1 MTPPFLLHLST
12 NSIALDQRSEAGEW
26 VRLGAVDPDNP
37 KLPEALAHLKAL
49 ARPEGTDPDDVL
61 IVLPSDQVKRLQLD
75 ASNLTPADVKAALE
89 GQTPYDTAEL
99 CIDWFNT
106 PQGTAVAAV
115 THDTLIEAGDF
126 AKSFDFNALGFVAL
140 PDEGWG
146 NQFAV
151 FHPDQAPS
159 EMPARPM
166 QSYIS
171 AEKLGVPSALEPA
184 LPSVPLK
191 KPTDVLEQL
200 EKLAPSMPTPPLT
213 KFSPSPKPKQFAAI
227 ATGTDVPSDKAPR
240 LGAAKPSTA
249 ANPTAAPDVTA
260 SVTEDQTP
268 KPWTTELQPELPFSS
283 RRPNRLQA
291 FMATILIRWAVKN
304 KQAAQAKAPIN
315 TLQAQVGG
323 KPRFLA
329 LILTTLLLIFM
340 LTIAAWAATAGRDTL
355 ARWFGFGGSDTEMM
369 ADLGAS
375 ETKPPLEARSEDSV
389 EQRGKQITIPSVT
402 VQKLLPNTTTALATN
417 IQTASPEEPAPSDQI
432 AGAKF
437 VSDPKPITPA
447 EQRFSDTGVWT
458 VPPISPFA
466 DTETTDAD
474 VAEAALD
481 PKIGQADAQG
491 LPATMA
497 QDPASVPTLLEKN
510 PTPTQPEPAA
520 LPPPVSAN
528 FDIST
533 EDHLIARSIPLE
545 RIVLMTSLR
554 PKDRPKSIGLR
565 YSARWLR
572 SLDAPKRDKQW
583 ACLAEALYFEARGE
597 LVKGQFGVAEVILNR
612 VASPEFPNS
621 ICRVVNQGTGRKHA
635 CQFSYTCDG
644 KPEHIVNGAAYDQVG
659 RVARV
664 MMDGGTRRL
673 TEGATYYHT
682 KSVRPSWAR
691 RFEHT
696 ATIGVHKFY
705 KPVRRV
711 AKK

>member
-49 ARPEGTDPDDVL
+49 ARPEGTDPFDVW
-61 IVLPSDQVKRLQLD
+61 IVLPSDQVKTLQLE

-171 AEKLGVPSALEPA
+171 AEKLGVPSAPEPA
-184 LPSVPLK
+184 LPSAPLE

-213 KFSPSPKPKQFAAI
+213 KSSPSPKPKQFAAI

-240 LGAAKPSTA
+240 LGAAKPFTVANTTA
-249 ANPTAAPDVTA
+249 VPDVTA

-291 FMATILIRWAVKN
+291 FMATISKRRAVKN

-323 KPRFLA
+323 KPRFLV

-375 ETKPPLEARSEDSV
+375 ETKPPLEARPEDSV
-389 EQRGKQITIPSVT
+389 EQRGKQIAIPPVT
-402 VQKLLPNTTTALATN
+402 VQELPPDTATALATN

-432 AGAKF
+432 AGRKF

-466 DTETTDAD
+466 DTEATDAD

-497 QDPASVPTLLEKN
+497 QDPASVPTLLEEN

-520 LPPPVSAN
+520 LPPLVSAN
-528 FDIST
+528 FDISA
-533 EDHLIARSIPLE
+533 EDHPMARPDDLDVEIQSVALTDIPQDELALFRPAMRPPPAQVPPE
-545 RIVLMTSLR
+545 IELFTNAQSVAISLR
-554 PKDRPKSIGLR
+554 PEMRPRGVEFAALTPPPTVAKPSEVQAPTAASSMSVIQAATVKNVLNLRDINLIGITGTKRNPNALVRLANGKVLKVKVGDR
-565 YSARWLR
+565 
-572 SLDAPKRDKQW
+572 
-583 ACLAEALYFEARGE
+583 
-597 LVKGQFGVAEVILNR
+597 LN
-612 VASPEFPNS
+612 
-621 ICRVVNQGTGRKHA
+621 G
-635 CQFSYTCDG
+635 
-644 KPEHIVNGAAYDQVG
+644 G
-659 RVARV
+659 RVTDISAA
-664 MMDGGTRRL
+664 TL
-673 TEGATYYHT
+673 TYAISGRSITLDMP
-682 KSVRPSWAR
+682 R
-691 RFEHT
+691 
-696 ATIGVHKFY
+696 G
-705 KPVRRV
+705 
-711 AKK
+711 

>member
-49 ARPEGTDPDDVL
+49 ARHEGTDPFDVL
-61 IVLPSDQVKRLQLD
+61 IVLPSDQVKALQLE

-89 GQTPYDTAEL
+89 GQTPYDIAEL

-171 AEKLGVPSALEPA
+171 AEKLGVPSAPEPA
-184 LPSVPLK
+184 LPSAPLE

-200 EKLAPSMPTPPLT
+200 EKLALSMPTPPLT
-213 KFSPSPKPKQFAAI
+213 KSSQSPKPKQFAAI

-249 ANPTAAPDVTA
+249 ANTTAAPDVTA
-260 SVTEDQTP
+260 SLTEDQTP

-283 RRPNRLQA
+283 KRPNRLQA
-291 FMATILIRWAVKN
+291 FMATISKRQAVKN

-323 KPRFLA
+323 KPRFLV

-375 ETKPPLEARSEDSV
+375 ETKPPLEARPEDSV
-389 EQRGKQITIPSVT
+389 EQRGKQIAIPPVT
-402 VQKLLPNTTTALATN
+402 VQELPPDTATALATN
-417 IQTASPEEPAPSDQI
+417 IQTASPKEPAPSDQI
-432 AGAKF
+432 AGRKF

-466 DTETTDAD
+466 DTEATDAD

-497 QDPASVPTLLEKN
+497 QDPASVPTLLEEN

-520 LPPPVSAN
+520 LPPLVSAN
-528 FDIST
+528 FDISA
-533 EDHLIARSIPLE
+533 EDHPMARPDDLDVEIQSVALTNIPQDELALFRPAMRPPPAQVPPE
-545 RIVLMTSLR
+545 IELFTNAQSVAISLR
-554 PKDRPKSIGLR
+554 PEMRPRGVEFAALTPPPTVAKPSEVQAPTAASSMSVIQAATVKNVLNLRDINLIGITGTKRNPNALVRLANGKVLKVKVGDR
-565 YSARWLR
+565 
-572 SLDAPKRDKQW
+572 
-583 ACLAEALYFEARGE
+583 
-597 LVKGQFGVAEVILNR
+597 LN
-612 VASPEFPNS
+612 
-621 ICRVVNQGTGRKHA
+621 G
-635 CQFSYTCDG
+635 
-644 KPEHIVNGAAYDQVG
+644 G
-659 RVARV
+659 RVTAISAA
-664 MMDGGTRRL
+664 TL
-673 TEGATYYHT
+673 TYAISGRSITLDMP
-682 KSVRPSWAR
+682 R
-691 RFEHT
+691 
-696 ATIGVHKFY
+696 G
-705 KPVRRV
+705 
-711 AKK
+711 

>member
-49 ARPEGTDPDDVL
+49 ARPEGTDPFDVW
-61 IVLPSDQVKRLQLD
+61 IVLPSDQVKTLQLE

-99 CIDWFNT
+99 CIDWFNI

-166 QSYIS
+166 KSYIL
-171 AEKLGVPSALEPA
+171 AEKLGMPSAPEPA
-184 LPSVPLK
+184 LPSAPLE

-213 KFSPSPKPKQFAAI
+213 KSSPSPKPKQFAAI

-249 ANPTAAPDVTA
+249 ANTTAAPDVTA
-260 SVTEDQTP
+260 SLTEDQTP

-291 FMATILIRWAVKN
+291 FMATISIRRAVKN

-315 TLQAQVGG
+315 TFQAQVGG
-323 KPRFLA
+323 KSRFLG

-375 ETKPPLEARSEDSV
+375 ETKPPLEARPEDSV
-389 EQRGKQITIPSVT
+389 EQRGKQIAIPPVT
-402 VQKLLPNTTTALATN
+402 VQELPPDTATALATN

-432 AGAKF
+432 TGAKF

-458 VPPISPFA
+458 MPPISPFA
-466 DTETTDAD
+466 DTEATDAD

-497 QDPASVPTLLEKN
+497 QDPASVPTLLEEN

-520 LPPPVSAN
+520 LPPLVSAN
-528 FDIST
+528 FDISA
-533 EDHLIARSIPLE
+533 EDHPMARPDDLDVEIQSVALTDIPQDELALFRPAMRPPPAQVPSE
-545 RIVLMTSLR
+545 IELFTNAQSVAISLR
-554 PKDRPKSIGLR
+554 PEMRPRGVEFAALALPPTVAKPSEVQAPTAASNMSVIQAATVKNVLNLRDINLIGITGTKRNPNALVRLANGKVLKVKVGDR
-565 YSARWLR
+565 
-572 SLDAPKRDKQW
+572 
-583 ACLAEALYFEARGE
+583 
-597 LVKGQFGVAEVILNR
+597 LN
-612 VASPEFPNS
+612 
-621 ICRVVNQGTGRKHA
+621 G
-635 CQFSYTCDG
+635 
-644 KPEHIVNGAAYDQVG
+644 G
-659 RVARV
+659 RVTDISAA
-664 MMDGGTRRL
+664 TL
-673 TEGATYYHT
+673 TYAISGRSITLDMP
-682 KSVRPSWAR
+682 R
-691 RFEHT
+691 
-696 ATIGVHKFY
+696 G
-705 KPVRRV
+705 
-711 AKK
+711 

>member
-49 ARPEGTDPDDVL
+49 ARPEGTDPFDVL
-61 IVLPSDQVKRLQLD
+61 IVLPSDQVKALQLE

-89 GQTPYDTAEL
+89 GQTPYDIAEL

-126 AKSFDFNALGFVAL
+126 AKNFDFNALGFVAL

-171 AEKLGVPSALEPA
+171 AEKLGVPSAPEPA
-184 LPSVPLK
+184 LPSAPLE

-200 EKLAPSMPTPPLT
+200 EKLALSMPTPPLT
-213 KFSPSPKPKQFAAI
+213 KSSQSPKPKQFAAI
-227 ATGTDVPSDKAPR
+227 ATGTDVPTDKAPR

-249 ANPTAAPDVTA
+249 ANTTAAPDVTA
-260 SVTEDQTP
+260 SLTEDQTP

-291 FMATILIRWAVKN
+291 FMATISKRRAVKN

-323 KPRFLA
+323 KPRFLV

-375 ETKPPLEARSEDSV
+375 ETKPPLEAWPEDSV
-389 EQRGKQITIPSVT
+389 EQRGKQIAIPPVT
-402 VQKLLPNTTTALATN
+402 VQELPPDTATALATN
-417 IQTASPEEPAPSDQI
+417 IQTASPKEPAPSDQI
-432 AGAKF
+432 AGRKF

-466 DTETTDAD
+466 DTEATDAD

-497 QDPASVPTLLEKN
+497 QDPASVPTLLEEN

-520 LPPPVSAN
+520 LPPLVSAN
-528 FDIST
+528 FDISA
-533 EDHLIARSIPLE
+533 EDHPMARPDDLDMEIQSVALTDIPQDELALFRPAMRPPPAQVPPE
-545 RIVLMTSLR
+545 IELFTNAQSVAISLR
-554 PKDRPKSIGLR
+554 PEMRPRGVEFAALTPPPTVAKPSEVQAPTAASSMSVIQAATVKNVLNLRDINLIGITGTKRNPNALVRLANGKVLKVKVGDR
-565 YSARWLR
+565 
-572 SLDAPKRDKQW
+572 
-583 ACLAEALYFEARGE
+583 
-597 LVKGQFGVAEVILNR
+597 LN
-612 VASPEFPNS
+612 
-621 ICRVVNQGTGRKHA
+621 G
-635 CQFSYTCDG
+635 
-644 KPEHIVNGAAYDQVG
+644 G
-659 RVARV
+659 RVTAISAA
-664 MMDGGTRRL
+664 TL
-673 TEGATYYHT
+673 TYAISGRSITLDMP
-682 KSVRPSWAR
+682 R
-691 RFEHT
+691 
-696 ATIGVHKFY
+696 G
-705 KPVRRV
+705 
-711 AKK
+711 

>member
-49 ARPEGTDPDDVL
+49 ARPEGTDPFDVL
-61 IVLPSDQVKRLQLD
+61 IVLPSDQVKALQLE

-89 GQTPYDTAEL
+89 GQTPYDIAEL

-171 AEKLGVPSALEPA
+171 AEKLGVPSAPEPA
-184 LPSVPLK
+184 LPSAPLE

-200 EKLAPSMPTPPLT
+200 EKLALSMPTPPLT
-213 KFSPSPKPKQFAAI
+213 KSSQSPKPKQFAAI

-249 ANPTAAPDVTA
+249 ANTTAAPDVTA
-260 SVTEDQTP
+260 SLTEDQTP

-291 FMATILIRWAVKN
+291 FMATISKRRAVKN

-323 KPRFLA
+323 KPRFLV

-375 ETKPPLEARSEDSV
+375 ETKPPLEARPEDSV
-389 EQRGKQITIPSVT
+389 EQRGKQIAIPPVT
-402 VQKLLPNTTTALATN
+402 VQELPPDTATALATN
-417 IQTASPEEPAPSDQI
+417 IQTASPKEPAPSDQI
-432 AGAKF
+432 AGRKF

-466 DTETTDAD
+466 DTEATDAD

-497 QDPASVPTLLEKN
+497 QDPASVPTLLEEN

-520 LPPPVSAN
+520 LPPLVSAN
-528 FDIST
+528 FDISA
-533 EDHLIARSIPLE
+533 EDHPMARPDDLDVEIQSVALTDIPQDELALFRPAMRPPPAQVPPE
-545 RIVLMTSLR
+545 IELFTNAQSVAISLR
-554 PKDRPKSIGLR
+554 PEMRPRGVEFAALTPPPTVAKPSEVQAPTAASSMSVIQAATVKNVLNLRDINLIGITGTKRNPNALVRLANGKVLKVKVGDR
-565 YSARWLR
+565 
-572 SLDAPKRDKQW
+572 
-583 ACLAEALYFEARGE
+583 
-597 LVKGQFGVAEVILNR
+597 LN
-612 VASPEFPNS
+612 
-621 ICRVVNQGTGRKHA
+621 G
-635 CQFSYTCDG
+635 
-644 KPEHIVNGAAYDQVG
+644 G
-659 RVARV
+659 RVTAISAA
-664 MMDGGTRRL
+664 TL
-673 TEGATYYHT
+673 TYAISGRSITLDMP
-682 KSVRPSWAR
+682 R
-691 RFEHT
+691 
-696 ATIGVHKFY
+696 G
-705 KPVRRV
+705 
-711 AKK
+711 

>member
-49 ARPEGTDPDDVL
+49 ARPEGTDSFDVL
-61 IVLPSDQVKRLQLD
+61 IVLPSDQVKTLQLE

-89 GQTPYDTAEL
+89 GQTPYDIAEL

-171 AEKLGVPSALEPA
+171 AEKLGVPSAPEPA
-184 LPSVPLK
+184 LPSAPLE

-200 EKLAPSMPTPPLT
+200 EKLALSMPTPSLT
-213 KFSPSPKPKQFAAI
+213 KSSQSPKPKQFAAI

-249 ANPTAAPDVTA
+249 ANTTAAPDVTA
-260 SVTEDQTP
+260 SLTEDQTP
-268 KPWTTELQPELPFSS
+268 KPWTTELPPELPFSS
-283 RRPNRLQA
+283 GRPNMLQA
-291 FMATILIRWAVKN
+291 FMATISIRRAVKN

-315 TLQAQVGG
+315 TFQAQVGG
-323 KPRFLA
+323 KSRFLG

-375 ETKPPLEARSEDSV
+375 ETKPPLEARPEDSV
-389 EQRGKQITIPSVT
+389 EQRGKQIAIPPVT
-402 VQKLLPNTTTALATN
+402 VQELPPDTATALATN
-417 IQTASPEEPAPSDQI
+417 IQTASPKEPAPSDQI
-432 AGAKF
+432 AGRKF

-466 DTETTDAD
+466 DTEATDAD

-497 QDPASVPTLLEKN
+497 QDPASVPTLLEEN

-520 LPPPVSAN
+520 LPPLVSAN
-528 FDIST
+528 FDISA
-533 EDHLIARSIPLE
+533 EDHPMARPDDLDVEIQSVALTDIPQDELALFRPAMRPPPAQVPPE
-545 RIVLMTSLR
+545 IELFTNAQSVAISLR
-554 PKDRPKSIGLR
+554 PEMRPRGVEFAALTPPPTVAKPSEVQAPTAASSMSVIQAATVKNVLNLRDINLIGITGTKRNPNALVRLANGKVLKVKVGDR
-565 YSARWLR
+565 
-572 SLDAPKRDKQW
+572 
-583 ACLAEALYFEARGE
+583 
-597 LVKGQFGVAEVILNR
+597 LN
-612 VASPEFPNS
+612 
-621 ICRVVNQGTGRKHA
+621 G
-635 CQFSYTCDG
+635 
-644 KPEHIVNGAAYDQVG
+644 G
-659 RVARV
+659 RVTAISAA
-664 MMDGGTRRL
+664 TL
-673 TEGATYYHT
+673 TYAISGRSITLDMP
-682 KSVRPSWAR
+682 R
-691 RFEHT
+691 
-696 ATIGVHKFY
+696 G
-705 KPVRRV
+705 
-711 AKK
+711 

>member
-49 ARPEGTDPDDVL
+49 ARPEGTDPFDVL
-61 IVLPSDQVKRLQLD
+61 IVLPSDQVKALQLE

-89 GQTPYDTAEL
+89 GQTPYDIAEL

-171 AEKLGVPSALEPA
+171 AEKLGVPSAPEPA
-184 LPSVPLK
+184 LPSAPLE

-200 EKLAPSMPTPPLT
+200 EKLALSMPTPPLT
-213 KFSPSPKPKQFAAI
+213 KSSQSPKPKQFAAI

-249 ANPTAAPDVTA
+249 ANTTAAPDVTA
-260 SVTEDQTP
+260 SLTEDQTP
-268 KPWTTELQPELPFSS
+268 KPWTTELQPELPFPS
-283 RRPNRLQA
+283 RRPNMLQA
-291 FMATILIRWAVKN
+291 FMATISKRRAAKN

-375 ETKPPLEARSEDSV
+375 ETKPPLEARPEDSV
-389 EQRGKQITIPSVT
+389 EQRGKQIAIPPVT
-402 VQKLLPNTTTALATN
+402 VQELPPDTTTALATN
-417 IQTASPEEPAPSDQI
+417 IQTASLKEPAPSDQI
-432 AGAKF
+432 AGRKF

-458 VPPISPFA
+458 MPPISPFA
-466 DTETTDAD
+466 DTEATDAD

-481 PKIGQADAQG
+481 PRIGQADAQG

-497 QDPASVPTLLEKN
+497 QDPASVPTLLEEN

-520 LPPPVSAN
+520 LPPLVSAN
-528 FDIST
+528 FDISA
-533 EDHLIARSIPLE
+533 EDHPMARPDDLDVEIQSVALTDIPQDELALFRPAMRPPPAQVPPE
-545 RIVLMTSLR
+545 IELFTNAQSVAISLR
-554 PKDRPKSIGLR
+554 PEMRPRGVEFAALTPPPTVAKPSEVQAPTAASSMSVIQAATVKNVLNLRDINLIGITGTKRNPNALVRLANGKVLKVKVGDR
-565 YSARWLR
+565 
-572 SLDAPKRDKQW
+572 
-583 ACLAEALYFEARGE
+583 
-597 LVKGQFGVAEVILNR
+597 LN
-612 VASPEFPNS
+612 
-621 ICRVVNQGTGRKHA
+621 G
-635 CQFSYTCDG
+635 
-644 KPEHIVNGAAYDQVG
+644 G
-659 RVARV
+659 RVTDISAA
-664 MMDGGTRRL
+664 TL
-673 TEGATYYHT
+673 TYAISGRSITLDMP
-682 KSVRPSWAR
+682 R
-691 RFEHT
+691 
-696 ATIGVHKFY
+696 G
-705 KPVRRV
+705 
-711 AKK
+711 

>member
-49 ARPEGTDPDDVL
+49 ARPEGTDPFDVL
-61 IVLPSDQVKRLQLD
+61 IVLPSDQVKALQLE

-89 GQTPYDTAEL
+89 GQTPYDIAEL

-171 AEKLGVPSALEPA
+171 AEKLGVPSAPEPA
-184 LPSVPLK
+184 LPSAPLE

-200 EKLAPSMPTPPLT
+200 EKLALSMPTPPLT
-213 KFSPSPKPKQFAAI
+213 KSSQSPKPKQFAAI

-249 ANPTAAPDVTA
+249 ANTTAAPDVTA
-260 SVTEDQTP
+260 SLTEDQTP

-291 FMATILIRWAVKN
+291 FMATISKRRAVKN
-304 KQAAQAKAPIN
+304 KQAAQAKAPTN

-323 KPRFLA
+323 KPRFLV

-375 ETKPPLEARSEDSV
+375 ETKPPLEARPEDSV
-389 EQRGKQITIPSVT
+389 EQRGKQIAIPPVT
-402 VQKLLPNTTTALATN
+402 VQELPPDTATALATN
-417 IQTASPEEPAPSDQI
+417 IQTASPKEPAPSDQI
-432 AGAKF
+432 AGRKF

-466 DTETTDAD
+466 DTEATDAD

-497 QDPASVPTLLEKN
+497 QDPASVPTLLEEN

-520 LPPPVSAN
+520 LPPLVSAN
-528 FDIST
+528 FDISA
-533 EDHLIARSIPLE
+533 EDHPMARPDDLDVEIQSVALTDIPQDELALFRPAMRPPPAQVPPE
-545 RIVLMTSLR
+545 IELFTNAQSVAISLR
-554 PKDRPKSIGLR
+554 PEMRPRGVEFAALTPPPTVAKPSEVQAPTAASSMSVIQAATVKNVLNLRDINLIGITGTKRNPNALVRLANGKVLKVKVGDR
-565 YSARWLR
+565 
-572 SLDAPKRDKQW
+572 
-583 ACLAEALYFEARGE
+583 
-597 LVKGQFGVAEVILNR
+597 LN
-612 VASPEFPNS
+612 
-621 ICRVVNQGTGRKHA
+621 G
-635 CQFSYTCDG
+635 
-644 KPEHIVNGAAYDQVG
+644 G
-659 RVARV
+659 RVTAISAA
-664 MMDGGTRRL
+664 TL
-673 TEGATYYHT
+673 TYAISGRSITLDMP
-682 KSVRPSWAR
+682 R
-691 RFEHT
+691 
-696 ATIGVHKFY
+696 G
-705 KPVRRV
+705 
-711 AKK
+711 

>member
-49 ARPEGTDPDDVL
+49 ARPEGTDPFDVW
-61 IVLPSDQVKRLQLD
+61 IVLPSDQVKTLQLE

-99 CIDWFNT
+99 CIDWFNI

-166 QSYIS
+166 KSYIL
-171 AEKLGVPSALEPA
+171 AEKLGVPSAPEPA
-184 LPSVPLK
+184 LPSAPLE

-213 KFSPSPKPKQFAAI
+213 KSSPSPKPKQFAAI
-227 ATGTDVPSDKAPR
+227 TTGTDVPSDKAPR
-240 LGAAKPSTA
+240 LGAAKPFTVANTTA
-249 ANPTAAPDVTA
+249 VPDVTA

-268 KPWTTELQPELPFSS
+268 KPWTTELPPELPFSS
-283 RRPNRLQA
+283 GRPNMLQA
-291 FMATILIRWAVKN
+291 FMATISIRRAVKN

-315 TLQAQVGG
+315 TFQAQVGG
-323 KPRFLA
+323 KSRFLG

-375 ETKPPLEARSEDSV
+375 ETKPPLEARPEDSV
-389 EQRGKQITIPSVT
+389 EQRGKQIAIPPVT
-402 VQKLLPNTTTALATN
+402 VQELPPDTATALATN

-432 AGAKF
+432 AGRKF

-466 DTETTDAD
+466 DTEATDAD

-497 QDPASVPTLLEKN
+497 QDPASVPTLLEEN
-510 PTPTQPEPAA
+510 PTPTQPKPTA
-520 LPPPVSAN
+520 LPPLVSAN
-528 FDIST
+528 FDISA
-533 EDHLIARSIPLE
+533 ENHPVARPDNLDVEIQSVALTDIPQDELALFRPAMRPPPAQVPLE
-545 RIVLMTSLR
+545 IELFTNAQSVAISLR
-554 PKDRPKSIGLR
+554 PEMRPRGVEFAALTPPPTVAKPSEVQAPTAASSMSVIQAATVKNVLNLRDINLIGITGTKRNPNALVRLANGKVLKVKVGDR
-565 YSARWLR
+565 
-572 SLDAPKRDKQW
+572 
-583 ACLAEALYFEARGE
+583 
-597 LVKGQFGVAEVILNR
+597 LN
-612 VASPEFPNS
+612 
-621 ICRVVNQGTGRKHA
+621 G
-635 CQFSYTCDG
+635 
-644 KPEHIVNGAAYDQVG
+644 G
-659 RVARV
+659 RVTDISAA
-664 MMDGGTRRL
+664 TL
-673 TEGATYYHT
+673 TYAISGRSITLDMP
-682 KSVRPSWAR
+682 R
-691 RFEHT
+691 
-696 ATIGVHKFY
+696 G
-705 KPVRRV
+705 
-711 AKK
+711 

>member
-49 ARPEGTDPDDVL
+49 ARPEGTDSFDVL
-61 IVLPSDQVKRLQLD
+61 IVLPSDQVKTLQLE

-140 PDEGWG
+140 SDEGWG

-171 AEKLGVPSALEPA
+171 AEKLGVPSAPEPA
-184 LPSVPLK
+184 LPSAPLE
-191 KPTDVLEQL
+191 KPTDVLEPL
-200 EKLAPSMPTPPLT
+200 EKLALSMPTPSLT
-213 KFSPSPKPKQFAAI
+213 KSSQSPKPKQFAAI

-249 ANPTAAPDVTA
+249 ANTTAAPDVTA
-260 SVTEDQTP
+260 SLTEDQTP

-283 RRPNRLQA
+283 RRPNMLQA
-291 FMATILIRWAVKN
+291 FMATISKRRAAKN

-375 ETKPPLEARSEDSV
+375 ETKPPLEARPEDSV
-389 EQRGKQITIPSVT
+389 KQRGKQITIPSVT

-432 AGAKF
+432 TGAKF

-528 FDIST
+528 FDISAK
-533 EDHLIARSIPLE
+533 DHPIARPDNLDVEIQSVALTDIPQDEL
-545 RIVLMTSLR
+545 VLFRPAMRPPPAQVPPEIELFTNAQSVAISLR
-554 PKDRPKSIGLR
+554 PEMRPRGVEFAALAPPPTVAKPSEVQAPTAASSMSVIQAATVKNVLNLRDINLIGITGTKRNPNALVRLANGKVLKVKVGDR
-565 YSARWLR
+565 
-572 SLDAPKRDKQW
+572 
-583 ACLAEALYFEARGE
+583 
-597 LVKGQFGVAEVILNR
+597 LN
-612 VASPEFPNS
+612 
-621 ICRVVNQGTGRKHA
+621 G
-635 CQFSYTCDG
+635 
-644 KPEHIVNGAAYDQVG
+644 G
-659 RVARV
+659 RVTDISAA
-664 MMDGGTRRL
+664 TL
-673 TEGATYYHT
+673 TYAISGRSITLDMP
-682 KSVRPSWAR
+682 R
-691 RFEHT
+691 
-696 ATIGVHKFY
+696 G
-705 KPVRRV
+705 
-711 AKK
+711 

>member
-49 ARPEGTDPDDVL
+49 ARPEGTDSFDVL
-61 IVLPSDQVKRLQLD
+61 IVLPSDQVKTLQLE

-99 CIDWFNT
+99 CIDWFNI

-140 PDEGWG
+140 SDEGWG

-171 AEKLGVPSALEPA
+171 AEKLGVPSAPEPA
-184 LPSVPLK
+184 LPSAPLE

-200 EKLAPSMPTPPLT
+200 EKLALSMPTPSLT
-213 KFSPSPKPKQFAAI
+213 KSSQSPKPKQFAAI

-249 ANPTAAPDVTA
+249 ANTTAAPDVTA
-260 SVTEDQTP
+260 SLTEDQTP

-283 RRPNRLQA
+283 RRPNMLQA
-291 FMATILIRWAVKN
+291 FMATISKRRAAKN

-329 LILTTLLLIFM
+329 LILTTLLLISM

-375 ETKPPLEARSEDSV
+375 ETKPPLEARPEDSV
-389 EQRGKQITIPSVT
+389 KQRGKQITIPPVI
-402 VQKLLPNTTTALATN
+402 VQELPPDTATALATN

-432 AGAKF
+432 TGAKF

-447 EQRFSDTGVWT
+447 EQSFSDTGVWT
-458 VPPISPFA
+458 MPSISPFA
-466 DTETTDAD
+466 DTEATDAD

-481 PKIGQADAQG
+481 P
-491 LPATMA
+491 
-497 QDPASVPTLLEKN
+497 ASVPTFLEKN

-520 LPPPVSAN
+520 LPPLVSAN

-533 EDHLIARSIPLE
+533 EDHLIERPDNLDVEIQSVALTDIPQDELALFRPTMRPPLAQVPPE
-545 RIVLMTSLR
+545 IELFTNAESVAISLR
-554 PKDRPKSIGLR
+554 PEMRPRDVEFAALTPPPTVAKPSEVQAPTAASSMSVIQAATVKNVLNLRDINLIGITGTKRNPNALVRLANGKVLKVKVGDR
-565 YSARWLR
+565 
-572 SLDAPKRDKQW
+572 
-583 ACLAEALYFEARGE
+583 
-597 LVKGQFGVAEVILNR
+597 LN
-612 VASPEFPNS
+612 
-621 ICRVVNQGTGRKHA
+621 G
-635 CQFSYTCDG
+635 
-644 KPEHIVNGAAYDQVG
+644 G
-659 RVARV
+659 RVTDISAA
-664 MMDGGTRRL
+664 TL
-673 TEGATYYHT
+673 TYAISGRSITLDMP
-682 KSVRPSWAR
+682 R
-691 RFEHT
+691 
-696 ATIGVHKFY
+696 G
-705 KPVRRV
+705 
-711 AKK
+711 

>member
-49 ARPEGTDPDDVL
+49 ARPEGTDPFDVL
-61 IVLPSDQVKRLQLD
+61 IVLPSDQVKALQLE

-89 GQTPYDTAEL
+89 GQTPYDIAEL

-171 AEKLGVPSALEPA
+171 AENLGVPSAPEPA
-184 LPSVPLK
+184 LPSAPLE

-200 EKLAPSMPTPPLT
+200 EKLALSMPTPPL
-213 KFSPSPKPKQFAAI
+213 KKSSQSPKPKQFAAI

-249 ANPTAAPDVTA
+249 ANTTAAPDVTA
-260 SVTEDQTP
+260 SLTEDQTP

-291 FMATILIRWAVKN
+291 FMATISKRRAVKN

-323 KPRFLA
+323 KPRFLV

-375 ETKPPLEARSEDSV
+375 ETKPPLEARPEDSV
-389 EQRGKQITIPSVT
+389 EQRGKQIAIPPVT
-402 VQKLLPNTTTALATN
+402 VQELPPDTATALATN
-417 IQTASPEEPAPSDQI
+417 IQTASPKEPAPSDQI
-432 AGAKF
+432 AGRKF

-466 DTETTDAD
+466 DTEATDAD

-497 QDPASVPTLLEKN
+497 QDPASVPTLLEEN

-520 LPPPVSAN
+520 LPPLVSAN
-528 FDIST
+528 FDISA
-533 EDHLIARSIPLE
+533 EDHPMARPNDLDVEIQSVALTDIPQNELALFRPAMRPPPAQVPPE
-545 RIVLMTSLR
+545 IELFTNAQSVAISLR
-554 PKDRPKSIGLR
+554 PEMRPRGVEFAALTPPPTVAKPSEVQAPTAASSMSVIQAATVKNVLNLRDINLIGITGTKRNPNALVRLANGKVLKVKVGDR
-565 YSARWLR
+565 
-572 SLDAPKRDKQW
+572 
-583 ACLAEALYFEARGE
+583 
-597 LVKGQFGVAEVILNR
+597 LN
-612 VASPEFPNS
+612 
-621 ICRVVNQGTGRKHA
+621 G
-635 CQFSYTCDG
+635 
-644 KPEHIVNGAAYDQVG
+644 G
-659 RVARV
+659 RVTAISAA
-664 MMDGGTRRL
+664 TL
-673 TEGATYYHT
+673 TYAISGRSITLDMP
-682 KSVRPSWAR
+682 R
-691 RFEHT
+691 
-696 ATIGVHKFY
+696 G
-705 KPVRRV
+705 
-711 AKK
+711 

>member
-49 ARPEGTDPDDVL
+49 ARPEGTDPFDVL
-61 IVLPSDQVKRLQLD
+61 IVLPSDQVKALQLE

-89 GQTPYDTAEL
+89 GQTPYDIAEL

-151 FHPDQAPS
+151 FDPDQAPS

-171 AEKLGVPSALEPA
+171 AEKLGVPSAPEPD
-184 LPSVPLK
+184 LPSAPLE

-200 EKLAPSMPTPPLT
+200 GKLAPSMPTPPLT
-213 KFSPSPKPKQFAAI
+213 KSSPSPKPKQFAAI

-249 ANPTAAPDVTA
+249 ANTTAVPDVTA

-291 FMATILIRWAVKN
+291 FMATISKRRAVKN
-304 KQAAQAKAPIN
+304 KQAAQAKAPTN

-323 KPRFLA
+323 KPRFLV

-340 LTIAAWAATAGRDTL
+340 LTIAAWAATAGRDTR
-355 ARWFGFGGSDTEMM
+355 ARWFGFDGSDTEMM

-375 ETKPPLEARSEDSV
+375 ETKPPLEARPEDSV
-389 EQRGKQITIPSVT
+389 EQRGKQIAIPPVT
-402 VQKLLPNTTTALATN
+402 VQELPPDTATALATN
-417 IQTASPEEPAPSDQI
+417 IQTASPKEPAPSDQI
-432 AGAKF
+432 VGRKF

-466 DTETTDAD
+466 DTEATDAD

-481 PKIGQADAQG
+481 PKIGQANAQG
-491 LPATMA
+491 LLATMA
-497 QDPASVPTLLEKN
+497 QDPASVPTLLEEN

-520 LPPPVSAN
+520 LPPLVSAN
-528 FDIST
+528 FDISA
-533 EDHLIARSIPLE
+533 EVHPMARPNNLDLEIQSVALTDIPQDELALFRPAMRPPPAQVPPE
-545 RIVLMTSLR
+545 IELFTNAQSVAISLR
-554 PKDRPKSIGLR
+554 PEMRPRGVEFAALTPPPTVAKPSEVQAPTAASSMSVIQAATVKNVLNLRDINLIGITGTKRNPNALVRLANGKVLKVKVGDR
-565 YSARWLR
+565 
-572 SLDAPKRDKQW
+572 
-583 ACLAEALYFEARGE
+583 
-597 LVKGQFGVAEVILNR
+597 LN
-612 VASPEFPNS
+612 
-621 ICRVVNQGTGRKHA
+621 G
-635 CQFSYTCDG
+635 
-644 KPEHIVNGAAYDQVG
+644 G
-659 RVARV
+659 RVTDISAA
-664 MMDGGTRRL
+664 TL
-673 TEGATYYHT
+673 TYAISGRSITLDMPR
-682 KSVRPSWAR
+682 S
-691 RFEHT
+691 
-696 ATIGVHKFY
+696 
-705 KPVRRV
+705 
-711 AKK
+711 

>member
-49 ARPEGTDPDDVL
+49 ARPEGTDPFDVL
-61 IVLPSDQVKRLQLD
+61 IVLPSDQVKALQLE

-89 GQTPYDTAEL
+89 GQTPYDIAEL

-171 AEKLGVPSALEPA
+171 AEKLGVPSAPEPA
-184 LPSVPLK
+184 LPSAPLE

-200 EKLAPSMPTPPLT
+200 EKLALSMPTPPLT
-213 KFSPSPKPKQFAAI
+213 KSSQSPKPKQFAAI

-249 ANPTAAPDVTA
+249 ANTTAAPDVTA
-260 SVTEDQTP
+260 SLTEDQTP

-283 RRPNRLQA
+283 RRPNMLQA
-291 FMATILIRWAVKN
+291 FMATISKRRAAKN

-329 LILTTLLLIFM
+329 LILTTLLLISM

-375 ETKPPLEARSEDSV
+375 ETKPPLEARPEDSV
-389 EQRGKQITIPSVT
+389 EQRGKQIVIPPVT
-402 VQKLLPNTTTALATN
+402 VQELPPDTATALATN
-417 IQTASPEEPAPSDQI
+417 IQTASPKEPAPSDQI
-432 AGAKF
+432 AGRKF

-466 DTETTDAD
+466 DTEATDAD

-497 QDPASVPTLLEKN
+497 QDPASVPTLLEEN

-520 LPPPVSAN
+520 LPPLVSAN
-528 FDIST
+528 FDISA
-533 EDHLIARSIPLE
+533 EDHPMARPDDLDVEIQSVALTDIPQDELALFRPAMRPPPAQVPPE
-545 RIVLMTSLR
+545 IELFTNAQSVAISLR
-554 PKDRPKSIGLR
+554 PEMRPRGVEFAALTPPPTVAKPSEVQAPTAASSMSVIQAATVKNVLNLRDINLIGITGTKRNPNALVRLANGKVLKVKVGDR
-565 YSARWLR
+565 
-572 SLDAPKRDKQW
+572 
-583 ACLAEALYFEARGE
+583 
-597 LVKGQFGVAEVILNR
+597 LN
-612 VASPEFPNS
+612 
-621 ICRVVNQGTGRKHA
+621 G
-635 CQFSYTCDG
+635 
-644 KPEHIVNGAAYDQVG
+644 G
-659 RVARV
+659 RVTAISAA
-664 MMDGGTRRL
+664 TL
-673 TEGATYYHT
+673 TYAISGRSITLDMP
-682 KSVRPSWAR
+682 R
-691 RFEHT
+691 
-696 ATIGVHKFY
+696 G
-705 KPVRRV
+705 
-711 AKK
+711 

>member
-49 ARPEGTDPDDVL
+49 ARPEGTDPFDVL
-61 IVLPSDQVKRLQLD
+61 IVLPSDQVKALQLE

-99 CIDWFNT
+99 CIDWFNI

-140 PDEGWG
+140 SDEGWG

-171 AEKLGVPSALEPA
+171 AEKLGVPSAPEPA
-184 LPSVPLK
+184 LPSAPLE

-200 EKLAPSMPTPPLT
+200 EKLALSMPTPPLT
-213 KFSPSPKPKQFAAI
+213 KSSQSPKPKQFAAI
-227 ATGTDVPSDKAPR
+227 ATGTNVPSDKAPR

-249 ANPTAAPDVTA
+249 ANTTAAPDVTA
-260 SVTEDQTP
+260 SLTEDQTP

-283 RRPNRLQA
+283 RRPNMLQA
-291 FMATILIRWAVKN
+291 FMATISKRRAAKN

-375 ETKPPLEARSEDSV
+375 ETKPPLEARPEDSV
-389 EQRGKQITIPSVT
+389 KQRGKQITIPPVI
-402 VQKLLPNTTTALATN
+402 VQELPPDTATALATN

-432 AGAKF
+432 AGRKF

-466 DTETTDAD
+466 DTEATDAD

-497 QDPASVPTLLEKN
+497 QDPASVPTLLEEN

-520 LPPPVSAN
+520 LPPLVSAN

-533 EDHLIARSIPLE
+533 EDHLIERPDNLDVEIQSVALTDIPQDELALFRPAMRPPPAQVPPE
-545 RIVLMTSLR
+545 IELFTNAQSVAISLR
-554 PKDRPKSIGLR
+554 PEMRPRGVEFAALAPPPTVAKPSEVQAPTAASSMSVIQAATVKNVLNLRDINLIGITGTKRNPNALVRLANGKVLKVKVGDR
-565 YSARWLR
+565 
-572 SLDAPKRDKQW
+572 
-583 ACLAEALYFEARGE
+583 
-597 LVKGQFGVAEVILNR
+597 LN
-612 VASPEFPNS
+612 
-621 ICRVVNQGTGRKHA
+621 G
-635 CQFSYTCDG
+635 
-644 KPEHIVNGAAYDQVG
+644 G
-659 RVARV
+659 RVTAISAA
-664 MMDGGTRRL
+664 TL
-673 TEGATYYHT
+673 TYAISGRSITLDMP
-682 KSVRPSWAR
+682 R
-691 RFEHT
+691 
-696 ATIGVHKFY
+696 G
-705 KPVRRV
+705 
-711 AKK
+711 

>member
-49 ARPEGTDPDDVL
+49 ARPEGTDPFDVL
-61 IVLPSDQVKRLQLD
+61 IVLPSDQVKTLQLE

-166 QSYIS
+166 KSYIL
-171 AEKLGVPSALEPA
+171 AEKLGMPSAPEPA
-184 LPSVPLK
+184 LPSAPLE

-213 KFSPSPKPKQFAAI
+213 KSSPSPKPKQFAAI
-227 ATGTDVPSDKAPR
+227 ATGTNVPSDKAPR

-249 ANPTAAPDVTA
+249 ANTTAAPDVTA
-260 SVTEDQTP
+260 SLTEDQTP

-283 RRPNRLQA
+283 RRPNMLQA
-291 FMATILIRWAVKN
+291 FMATISKRRAAKN

-355 ARWFGFGGSDTEMM
+355 ARWFGFGGPNTEMM

-375 ETKPPLEARSEDSV
+375 ETKPPLEARPEDSV
-389 EQRGKQITIPSVT
+389 EQRGKQIAIPPVT
-402 VQKLLPNTTTALATN
+402 VQELPPDTATALATN

-432 AGAKF
+432 AGRKF

-466 DTETTDAD
+466 DTEATDAD

-497 QDPASVPTLLEKN
+497 QDPASVPTLLEEN

-520 LPPPVSAN
+520 LPPLVSAN
-528 FDIST
+528 FDISA
-533 EDHLIARSIPLE
+533 EDHPMARPDDLDVEIQSVALTDIPQDELALFRPTMRPPLAQVPPE
-545 RIVLMTSLR
+545 IELFTNAQSVAISLR
-554 PKDRPKSIGLR
+554 PEMRPRGVEFAALAPRPTVAKPSEVQAPTAASSMSVIQAATVKNVLNLRDINLIGITGTKRNPNALVRLANGKVLKVKVGDR
-565 YSARWLR
+565 
-572 SLDAPKRDKQW
+572 
-583 ACLAEALYFEARGE
+583 
-597 LVKGQFGVAEVILNR
+597 LN
-612 VASPEFPNS
+612 
-621 ICRVVNQGTGRKHA
+621 G
-635 CQFSYTCDG
+635 
-644 KPEHIVNGAAYDQVG
+644 G
-659 RVARV
+659 RVTDISAA
-664 MMDGGTRRL
+664 TL
-673 TEGATYYHT
+673 TYAISGRSITLDMP
-682 KSVRPSWAR
+682 R
-691 RFEHT
+691 
-696 ATIGVHKFY
+696 G
-705 KPVRRV
+705 
-711 AKK
+711 

>member
-49 ARPEGTDPDDVL
+49 ARPEGTDPFDVL
-61 IVLPSDQVKRLQLD
+61 IVLPSDQVKALQLE
-75 ASNLTPADVKAALE
+75 ASNLMPADVKAALE
-89 GQTPYDTAEL
+89 GQTPYDIAEL

-171 AEKLGVPSALEPA
+171 AEKLGVPSAPEPA
-184 LPSVPLK
+184 LPSAPLE

-200 EKLAPSMPTPPLT
+200 EKLALSMPTPPLT
-213 KFSPSPKPKQFAAI
+213 KSSQSPKPKQFAAI

-249 ANPTAAPDVTA
+249 ANTTAAPDVTA
-260 SVTEDQTP
+260 SLTEDQTP

-283 RRPNRLQA
+283 KRPNRLQA
-291 FMATILIRWAVKN
+291 FMATISKRRAVKN

-323 KPRFLA
+323 KPRFLV

-375 ETKPPLEARSEDSV
+375 ETKPPLEARPEDSV
-389 EQRGKQITIPSVT
+389 EQRGKQIAIPPVT
-402 VQKLLPNTTTALATN
+402 VQELPPDTATALATN
-417 IQTASPEEPAPSDQI
+417 IQTASPKEPAPSDQI
-432 AGAKF
+432 AGRKF

-466 DTETTDAD
+466 DTEATDAD

-497 QDPASVPTLLEKN
+497 QDPASVPTLLEEN

-520 LPPPVSAN
+520 LPPLVSAN
-528 FDIST
+528 FDISA
-533 EDHLIARSIPLE
+533 EDHPMARPDDLDVEIQSVALTDIPQDELALFRPAMRPPPAQVPPE
-545 RIVLMTSLR
+545 IELFTNAQSVAISLR
-554 PKDRPKSIGLR
+554 PEMRPRGVEFAALTPPPTVAKPSEVQAPTAASSMSVIQAATVKNVLNLRDINLIGITGAKRNPNALVRLANGKVLKVKVGDR
-565 YSARWLR
+565 
-572 SLDAPKRDKQW
+572 
-583 ACLAEALYFEARGE
+583 
-597 LVKGQFGVAEVILNR
+597 LN
-612 VASPEFPNS
+612 
-621 ICRVVNQGTGRKHA
+621 G
-635 CQFSYTCDG
+635 
-644 KPEHIVNGAAYDQVG
+644 G
-659 RVARV
+659 RVTAISAA
-664 MMDGGTRRL
+664 TL
-673 TEGATYYHT
+673 TYAISGRSITLDMP
-682 KSVRPSWAR
+682 R
-691 RFEHT
+691 
-696 ATIGVHKFY
+696 G
-705 KPVRRV
+705 
-711 AKK
+711 

>member
-49 ARPEGTDPDDVL
+49 ARPEGTDPFDVL
-61 IVLPSDQVKRLQLD
+61 IVLPSDQVKALQLE

-89 GQTPYDTAEL
+89 GQTPYDIAEL

-151 FHPDQAPS
+151 FHPNQAPS

-171 AEKLGVPSALEPA
+171 AEKLGVPSAPEPA
-184 LPSVPLK
+184 LPSAPLE

-200 EKLAPSMPTPPLT
+200 EKLALSMPTPPLT
-213 KFSPSPKPKQFAAI
+213 KSSQSPKPKQFAAI

-249 ANPTAAPDVTA
+249 ANTTAAPDVTA
-260 SVTEDQTP
+260 SLTEDQTP

-283 RRPNRLQA
+283 KRPNRLQA
-291 FMATILIRWAVKN
+291 FVATISKRRAVKN

-323 KPRFLA
+323 KPRFLV

-375 ETKPPLEARSEDSV
+375 ETKPPLEARPEDSV
-389 EQRGKQITIPSVT
+389 EQRGKQIAIPPVT
-402 VQKLLPNTTTALATN
+402 VQELPPDTATALATN
-417 IQTASPEEPAPSDQI
+417 IQTTSPKEPAPSDQI
-432 AGAKF
+432 AGRKF

-466 DTETTDAD
+466 DTEATDAD

-497 QDPASVPTLLEKN
+497 QDPASVPTLLEEN

-520 LPPPVSAN
+520 LPPLVSAN
-528 FDIST
+528 FDISA
-533 EDHLIARSIPLE
+533 EDHPMARPDDLDVEIESVALTDIPQDELALFRPAMRPPPAQVPPE
-545 RIVLMTSLR
+545 IELFTNAQSVAISLR
-554 PKDRPKSIGLR
+554 PEMRPRGVEFAALTPPPTVAKPSEVQAPTAASSMSVIQAATVKNVLNLRDINLIGITGTKRNPNALVRLANGKVLKVKVGDR
-565 YSARWLR
+565 
-572 SLDAPKRDKQW
+572 
-583 ACLAEALYFEARGE
+583 
-597 LVKGQFGVAEVILNR
+597 LN
-612 VASPEFPNS
+612 
-621 ICRVVNQGTGRKHA
+621 G
-635 CQFSYTCDG
+635 
-644 KPEHIVNGAAYDQVG
+644 G
-659 RVARV
+659 RVTAISAA
-664 MMDGGTRRL
+664 TL
-673 TEGATYYHT
+673 TYAISGRSITLDMP
-682 KSVRPSWAR
+682 R
-691 RFEHT
+691 
-696 ATIGVHKFY
+696 G
-705 KPVRRV
+705 
-711 AKK
+711 

>member
-49 ARPEGTDPDDVL
+49 ARPEGTDPFDVL
-61 IVLPSDQVKRLQLD
+61 IVLPSDQVKALQLE

-89 GQTPYDTAEL
+89 GQTPYDIAEL

-171 AEKLGVPSALEPA
+171 AEKLGVPSAPEPA
-184 LPSVPLK
+184 LPSAPLE

-200 EKLAPSMPTPPLT
+200 EKLALSMPTPPLT
-213 KFSPSPKPKQFAAI
+213 KSSQSPKPKQFAAI

-249 ANPTAAPDVTA
+249 ANTTAAPDVTA
-260 SVTEDQTP
+260 SLTEDQTP

-283 RRPNRLQA
+283 KRPNRLQA
-291 FMATILIRWAVKN
+291 FMATISKRRAVKN

-323 KPRFLA
+323 KPRFLV

-375 ETKPPLEARSEDSV
+375 ETKPPLEARPEDSV
-389 EQRGKQITIPSVT
+389 EQRGKQIAIPPVT
-402 VQKLLPNTTTALATN
+402 VQELPPDTATALATN
-417 IQTASPEEPAPSDQI
+417 IQTASPKEPAPSDQI
-432 AGAKF
+432 AGRKF

-466 DTETTDAD
+466 DTEATDAD

-497 QDPASVPTLLEKN
+497 QDPASVPTLLEEN

-520 LPPPVSAN
+520 LPPLVSAN
-528 FDIST
+528 FDISA
-533 EDHLIARSIPLE
+533 EDHPMARPDDLDVEIQSVALTDIPQDELALFRPAMRPPPAQVPPE
-545 RIVLMTSLR
+545 IELFTNAQSVAISLR
-554 PKDRPKSIGLR
+554 PEMRPRGVEFAALTPPPTVAKPSEVQAPTAASSMSVIQAATVKNVLNLRDINLIGITGTKRNPNALVRLANGKVLKVKVGDR
-565 YSARWLR
+565 
-572 SLDAPKRDKQW
+572 
-583 ACLAEALYFEARGE
+583 
-597 LVKGQFGVAEVILNR
+597 LN
-612 VASPEFPNS
+612 
-621 ICRVVNQGTGRKHA
+621 G
-635 CQFSYTCDG
+635 
-644 KPEHIVNGAAYDQVG
+644 G
-659 RVARV
+659 RVTAISAA
-664 MMDGGTRRL
+664 TL
-673 TEGATYYHT
+673 TYAISGRSITLDMP
-682 KSVRPSWAR
+682 R
-691 RFEHT
+691 
-696 ATIGVHKFY
+696 G
-705 KPVRRV
+705 
-711 AKK
+711 

>member
-49 ARPEGTDPDDVL
+49 ARPEGTDPFDVL
-61 IVLPSDQVKRLQLD
+61 IVLPSDQVKALQLE

-89 GQTPYDTAEL
+89 GQTPYDIAEL

-171 AEKLGVPSALEPA
+171 AEKLGVPSAPEPA
-184 LPSVPLK
+184 LPSAPLE

-200 EKLAPSMPTPPLT
+200 EKLALSMPTPPL
-213 KFSPSPKPKQFAAI
+213 KKSSQSPKPKQFAAI

-249 ANPTAAPDVTA
+249 ANTTAAPDVTA
-260 SVTEDQTP
+260 SLTEDQTP

-291 FMATILIRWAVKN
+291 FMATISKRRAVKN

-323 KPRFLA
+323 KPRFLV

-375 ETKPPLEARSEDSV
+375 ETKPPLEARPEDSV
-389 EQRGKQITIPSVT
+389 EQRGKQIAIPPVT
-402 VQKLLPNTTTALATN
+402 VQELPPDTATALATN
-417 IQTASPEEPAPSDQI
+417 IQTASPKEPAPSDQI
-432 AGAKF
+432 AGRKF

-466 DTETTDAD
+466 DTEATDAD

-497 QDPASVPTLLEKN
+497 QDPASVPTLLEEN

-520 LPPPVSAN
+520 LPPLVSAN
-528 FDIST
+528 FDISA
-533 EDHLIARSIPLE
+533 EDHPMARPNDLDVEIQSVALTDIPQNELALFRPAMRPPPAQVPPE
-545 RIVLMTSLR
+545 IELFTNAQSVAISLR
-554 PKDRPKSIGLR
+554 PEMRPRGVEFAALTPPPTVAKPSEVQAPTAASSMSVIQAATVKNVLNLRDINLIGITGTKRNPNALVRLANGKVLKVKVGDR
-565 YSARWLR
+565 
-572 SLDAPKRDKQW
+572 
-583 ACLAEALYFEARGE
+583 
-597 LVKGQFGVAEVILNR
+597 LN
-612 VASPEFPNS
+612 
-621 ICRVVNQGTGRKHA
+621 G
-635 CQFSYTCDG
+635 
-644 KPEHIVNGAAYDQVG
+644 G
-659 RVARV
+659 RVTAISAA
-664 MMDGGTRRL
+664 TL
-673 TEGATYYHT
+673 TYAISGRSITLDMP
-682 KSVRPSWAR
+682 R
-691 RFEHT
+691 
-696 ATIGVHKFY
+696 G
-705 KPVRRV
+705 
-711 AKK
+711 

>member
-49 ARPEGTDPDDVL
+49 ARPEGTDPFDVL
-61 IVLPSDQVKRLQLD
+61 IVLPSDQVKALQLE

-89 GQTPYDTAEL
+89 GQTPYDIAEL

-171 AEKLGVPSALEPA
+171 AEKLGVPSAPEPA
-184 LPSVPLK
+184 LPSAPLE

-200 EKLAPSMPTPPLT
+200 EKLALSMPTPPLT
-213 KFSPSPKPKQFAAI
+213 KSSQSPKPKQFAAI

-249 ANPTAAPDVTA
+249 ANTTAAPDVTA
-260 SVTEDQTP
+260 SLTEDQTP

-291 FMATILIRWAVKN
+291 FMATISKRRAVKN

-323 KPRFLA
+323 KPRFLV

-375 ETKPPLEARSEDSV
+375 ETKPPLEARPEDSV
-389 EQRGKQITIPSVT
+389 EQRGKQIAIPPVT
-402 VQKLLPNTTTALATN
+402 VQELPPDTATALATN

-432 AGAKF
+432 TGGKF

-466 DTETTDAD
+466 DTEATDAD

-497 QDPASVPTLLEKN
+497 QDPASVPTLLEEN

-520 LPPPVSAN
+520 LPPLVSAN

-533 EDHLIARSIPLE
+533 EDHLIERPDDLDVEIQSVALTDIPQDELALFRPAMRPPPAQVPPE
-545 RIVLMTSLR
+545 IELFTNAQSVAISLR
-554 PKDRPKSIGLR
+554 PEMRPRGVEFAALTPPPTVAKPSEVQAPTAASSMSVIQAATVKNVLNLRDINLIGITGTKRNPNALVRLANGKVLKVKVGDR
-565 YSARWLR
+565 
-572 SLDAPKRDKQW
+572 
-583 ACLAEALYFEARGE
+583 
-597 LVKGQFGVAEVILNR
+597 LN
-612 VASPEFPNS
+612 
-621 ICRVVNQGTGRKHA
+621 G
-635 CQFSYTCDG
+635 
-644 KPEHIVNGAAYDQVG
+644 G
-659 RVARV
+659 RVTAISAA
-664 MMDGGTRRL
+664 TL
-673 TEGATYYHT
+673 TYAISGRSITLDMP
-682 KSVRPSWAR
+682 R
-691 RFEHT
+691 
-696 ATIGVHKFY
+696 G
-705 KPVRRV
+705 
-711 AKK
+711 

>member
-49 ARPEGTDPDDVL
+49 ARPEGTDPFDVL
-61 IVLPSDQVKRLQLD
+61 IVLPSDQVKTLQLE

-171 AEKLGVPSALEPA
+171 AEKLGVPSAPEPA
-184 LPSVPLK
+184 LPSAPLE

-200 EKLAPSMPTPPLT
+200 EKLALSMPTPPLT
-213 KFSPSPKPKQFAAI
+213 KSSPSPKPKQFAAI

-240 LGAAKPSTA
+240 LGAAKPSTV
-249 ANPTAAPDVTA
+249 ANTTAVPDVTA

-291 FMATILIRWAVKN
+291 FMATISKRRAVKN
-304 KQAAQAKAPIN
+304 KQAAQAKAPTN

-375 ETKPPLEARSEDSV
+375 ETKPPLEARPEDSV
-389 EQRGKQITIPSVT
+389 KQRGKQITIPPVT
-402 VQKLLPNTTTALATN
+402 VQELPPDTATALATN

-432 AGAKF
+432 AGPKF

-466 DTETTDAD
+466 DTEATDAD

-497 QDPASVPTLLEKN
+497 QDPASVPTLLEEN

-520 LPPPVSAN
+520 LPPLVSAN
-528 FDIST
+528 FDISA
-533 EDHLIARSIPLE
+533 EDHPMARPDDLDVEIQSVALTDIPQDELALFRPAMRPPPAQVPPE
-545 RIVLMTSLR
+545 IELFTNAQSVAISLR
-554 PKDRPKSIGLR
+554 PEMRPRGVEFAALTPPPTVAKPSEVQAPTAASSMSVIQAATVKNVLNLRDINLIGITGTKRNPNALVRLANGKVLKVKVGDR
-565 YSARWLR
+565 
-572 SLDAPKRDKQW
+572 
-583 ACLAEALYFEARGE
+583 
-597 LVKGQFGVAEVILNR
+597 LN
-612 VASPEFPNS
+612 
-621 ICRVVNQGTGRKHA
+621 G
-635 CQFSYTCDG
+635 
-644 KPEHIVNGAAYDQVG
+644 G
-659 RVARV
+659 RVTDISAA
-664 MMDGGTRRL
+664 TL
-673 TEGATYYHT
+673 TYAISGRSITLDMP
-682 KSVRPSWAR
+682 R
-691 RFEHT
+691 
-696 ATIGVHKFY
+696 G
-705 KPVRRV
+705 
-711 AKK
+711 

>member
-49 ARPEGTDPDDVL
+49 ARPEGTDPFDVL
-61 IVLPSDQVKRLQLD
+61 IVLPSDQVKALQLE

-89 GQTPYDTAEL
+89 GQTPYDIAEL

-171 AEKLGVPSALEPA
+171 AEKLGVPSAPEPA
-184 LPSVPLK
+184 LPSAPLE

-213 KFSPSPKPKQFAAI
+213 KSSQSPKPKQFAAI

-249 ANPTAAPDVTA
+249 ANTTAAPDVTA
-260 SVTEDQTP
+260 SLTEDQTP

-291 FMATILIRWAVKN
+291 FMATISKRRAVKN

-323 KPRFLA
+323 KPRFLV

-375 ETKPPLEARSEDSV
+375 ETKPPLEARPEDSV
-389 EQRGKQITIPSVT
+389 EQRGKQIAIPPVT
-402 VQKLLPNTTTALATN
+402 VQELPPDTATALATN
-417 IQTASPEEPAPSDQI
+417 IQTASPKEPAPSDQI
-432 AGAKF
+432 AGRKF

-466 DTETTDAD
+466 DTEATDAD

-497 QDPASVPTLLEKN
+497 QDPASVPTLLEEN

-520 LPPPVSAN
+520 LPPLVSAN
-528 FDIST
+528 FDISA
-533 EDHLIARSIPLE
+533 EDHPMARPDDLDVEIQSVALTDIPQDELALFRPAMRPPPAQVPPE
-545 RIVLMTSLR
+545 IELFTNAQSVAISLR
-554 PKDRPKSIGLR
+554 PEMRPRGVEFAALTPPPTVAKPSEVQAPTAASSMSVIQAATVKNVLNLRDINLIGITGTKRNPNALVRLANGKVLKVKVGDR
-565 YSARWLR
+565 
-572 SLDAPKRDKQW
+572 
-583 ACLAEALYFEARGE
+583 
-597 LVKGQFGVAEVILNR
+597 LN
-612 VASPEFPNS
+612 
-621 ICRVVNQGTGRKHA
+621 G
-635 CQFSYTCDG
+635 
-644 KPEHIVNGAAYDQVG
+644 G
-659 RVARV
+659 RVTAISAA
-664 MMDGGTRRL
+664 TL
-673 TEGATYYHT
+673 TYAISGRSITLDMP
-682 KSVRPSWAR
+682 R
-691 RFEHT
+691 
-696 ATIGVHKFY
+696 G
-705 KPVRRV
+705 
-711 AKK
+711 

>member
-49 ARPEGTDPDDVL
+49 ARPEGTDPFDVL
-61 IVLPSDQVKRLQLD
+61 IVLPSDQVKALQLE

-89 GQTPYDTAEL
+89 GQTPYDIAEL

-151 FHPDQAPS
+151 FHPNQAPS

-171 AEKLGVPSALEPA
+171 AEKLGVPSAPEPA
-184 LPSVPLK
+184 LPSAPLE

-200 EKLAPSMPTPPLT
+200 EKLALSMPTPPLT
-213 KFSPSPKPKQFAAI
+213 KSSQSPKPKQFAAI

-249 ANPTAAPDVTA
+249 ANTTAAPDVTA
-260 SVTEDQTP
+260 SLTEDQTP

-291 FMATILIRWAVKN
+291 FMATISKRRAVKN

-323 KPRFLA
+323 KPRFLV

-375 ETKPPLEARSEDSV
+375 ETKPPLEARPEDSV
-389 EQRGKQITIPSVT
+389 EQRGKQIAIPPVT
-402 VQKLLPNTTTALATN
+402 VQELPPDTATALATN
-417 IQTASPEEPAPSDQI
+417 IQTASPKEPAPSDQI
-432 AGAKF
+432 AGRKF

-466 DTETTDAD
+466 DTEATDAD

-497 QDPASVPTLLEKN
+497 QDPASVPTLLEEN

-520 LPPPVSAN
+520 LPPLVSAN
-528 FDIST
+528 FDISA
-533 EDHLIARSIPLE
+533 EDHPMARPDDLDVEIQSVALTDIPQDELALFRPAMRPPPAQVPPE
-545 RIVLMTSLR
+545 IELFTNAQSVAISLR
-554 PKDRPKSIGLR
+554 PEMRPRGVEFAALTPPPTVAKPSEVQAPTAASSMSVIQAATVKNVLNLRDINLIGITGTKRNPNALVRLANGKVLKVKVGDR
-565 YSARWLR
+565 
-572 SLDAPKRDKQW
+572 
-583 ACLAEALYFEARGE
+583 
-597 LVKGQFGVAEVILNR
+597 LN
-612 VASPEFPNS
+612 
-621 ICRVVNQGTGRKHA
+621 G
-635 CQFSYTCDG
+635 
-644 KPEHIVNGAAYDQVG
+644 G
-659 RVARV
+659 RVTAISAA
-664 MMDGGTRRL
+664 TL
-673 TEGATYYHT
+673 TYAISGRSITLDMP
-682 KSVRPSWAR
+682 R
-691 RFEHT
+691 
-696 ATIGVHKFY
+696 G
-705 KPVRRV
+705 
-711 AKK
+711 

>member
-49 ARPEGTDPDDVL
+49 ARPEGTDPFDVL
-61 IVLPSDQVKRLQLD
+61 IVLPSDQVKALQLE

-89 GQTPYDTAEL
+89 GQTPYDIAEL

-171 AEKLGVPSALEPA
+171 AEKLGVPSAPEPA
-184 LPSVPLK
+184 LPSAPLE

-200 EKLAPSMPTPPLT
+200 EKLALSMPTPPLT
-213 KFSPSPKPKQFAAI
+213 KSSQSPKPKQFAAI

-249 ANPTAAPDVTA
+249 ANTTAAPDVTA
-260 SVTEDQTP
+260 SLTEDQTP

-283 RRPNRLQA
+283 KRPNRLQA
-291 FMATILIRWAVKN
+291 FMATISKRRAVKN

-323 KPRFLA
+323 KPRFLL

-375 ETKPPLEARSEDSV
+375 ETKPPLEARPEDSV
-389 EQRGKQITIPSVT
+389 EQRGKQIAIPPVT
-402 VQKLLPNTTTALATN
+402 VQELPPDTATALATN

-432 AGAKF
+432 TGAKF

-466 DTETTDAD
+466 DTEATDAD

-481 PKIGQADAQG
+481 P
-491 LPATMA
+491 
-497 QDPASVPTLLEKN
+497 ASVPTFLEKN

-520 LPPPVSAN
+520 LPPLVSAN
-528 FDIST
+528 FDISA
-533 EDHLIARSIPLE
+533 EDHPMARPDDLDVEIQSVALTDIPQDELALFRPAMRPPPAQVPPE
-545 RIVLMTSLR
+545 IELFTNAQSVAISLR
-554 PKDRPKSIGLR
+554 PEMRPRGVEFAALTPPPTVAKPSEVQAPTAASSMSVIQAATVKNVLNLRDINLIGITGTKRNPNALVRLANGKVLKVKVGDR
-565 YSARWLR
+565 
-572 SLDAPKRDKQW
+572 
-583 ACLAEALYFEARGE
+583 
-597 LVKGQFGVAEVILNR
+597 LN
-612 VASPEFPNS
+612 
-621 ICRVVNQGTGRKHA
+621 G
-635 CQFSYTCDG
+635 
-644 KPEHIVNGAAYDQVG
+644 G
-659 RVARV
+659 RVTAISAA
-664 MMDGGTRRL
+664 TL
-673 TEGATYYHT
+673 TYAISGRSITLDMP
-682 KSVRPSWAR
+682 R
-691 RFEHT
+691 
-696 ATIGVHKFY
+696 G
-705 KPVRRV
+705 
-711 AKK
+711 

>member
-49 ARPEGTDPDDVL
+49 ARPEGTDPFDVL
-61 IVLPSDQVKRLQLD
+61 IVLPSDQVKALQLE

-89 GQTPYDTAEL
+89 GQTPYDIAEL

-171 AEKLGVPSALEPA
+171 AEKLGVPSAPEPA
-184 LPSVPLK
+184 LPSAPLE

-200 EKLAPSMPTPPLT
+200 EKLALSMPTPPLT
-213 KFSPSPKPKQFAAI
+213 KSSQSPKPKQFAAI

-240 LGAAKPSTA
+240 LGAAKPFTA
-249 ANPTAAPDVTA
+249 ANTTAAPDVTA
-260 SVTEDQTP
+260 SLTEDQTP

-283 RRPNRLQA
+283 KRPNRLQA
-291 FMATILIRWAVKN
+291 FMATISKRRAVKN

-323 KPRFLA
+323 KPRFLV

-375 ETKPPLEARSEDSV
+375 ETKPPLEARPEDSV
-389 EQRGKQITIPSVT
+389 EQRGKQIAIPPVT
-402 VQKLLPNTTTALATN
+402 VQELPPDTATALATN

-432 AGAKF
+432 AGRKF

-466 DTETTDAD
+466 DTEATDAD

-497 QDPASVPTLLEKN
+497 QDPASVPTLLEEN

-520 LPPPVSAN
+520 LPPLVSAN
-528 FDIST
+528 FDISA
-533 EDHLIARSIPLE
+533 DDLPMARPDDLDVEIESVALTDIPQDELALFRPAMRPPPAQVPPE
-545 RIVLMTSLR
+545 IELFTNAQSVAISLR
-554 PKDRPKSIGLR
+554 PEMRPRGVEFAALTPPPTVAKPSEVQAPTAASSMSVIQAATVKNVLNLRDINLIGITGTKRNPNALVRLANGKVLKVKVGDR
-565 YSARWLR
+565 
-572 SLDAPKRDKQW
+572 
-583 ACLAEALYFEARGE
+583 
-597 LVKGQFGVAEVILNR
+597 LN
-612 VASPEFPNS
+612 
-621 ICRVVNQGTGRKHA
+621 G
-635 CQFSYTCDG
+635 
-644 KPEHIVNGAAYDQVG
+644 G
-659 RVARV
+659 RVTAISAA
-664 MMDGGTRRL
+664 TL
-673 TEGATYYHT
+673 TYAISGRSITLDMP
-682 KSVRPSWAR
+682 R
-691 RFEHT
+691 
-696 ATIGVHKFY
+696 G
-705 KPVRRV
+705 
-711 AKK
+711 

>member
-49 ARPEGTDPDDVL
+49 ARPEGTDPFDVL
-61 IVLPSDQVKRLQLD
+61 IVLPSDQVKALQLE
-75 ASNLTPADVKAALE
+75 ASNLMPADVKAALE
-89 GQTPYDTAEL
+89 GQTPYDIAEL

-171 AEKLGVPSALEPA
+171 AENLGVPSAPEPA
-184 LPSVPLK
+184 LPSAPLE

-200 EKLAPSMPTPPLT
+200 EKLALSMPTPPLT
-213 KFSPSPKPKQFAAI
+213 KSSQSPKPKQFAAI

-249 ANPTAAPDVTA
+249 ANTTAAPDVTA
-260 SVTEDQTP
+260 SLTEDQTP

-283 RRPNRLQA
+283 KRPNRLQA
-291 FMATILIRWAVKN
+291 FMATISKRRAVKN

-323 KPRFLA
+323 KPRFLV

-375 ETKPPLEARSEDSV
+375 ETKPPLEARPEDSV
-389 EQRGKQITIPSVT
+389 EQRGKQIAIPPVT
-402 VQKLLPNTTTALATN
+402 VQELPPDTATALATN
-417 IQTASPEEPAPSDQI
+417 IQTASPKEPAPSDQI
-432 AGAKF
+432 AGRKF

-466 DTETTDAD
+466 DTEATDAD

-497 QDPASVPTLLEKN
+497 QDPASVPTLLEEN

-520 LPPPVSAN
+520 LPPLVSAN
-528 FDIST
+528 FDISA
-533 EDHLIARSIPLE
+533 EDHPMARPDDLDVEIQSVALTDIPQDELALFRPAIRPPPAQVPPE
-545 RIVLMTSLR
+545 IELFTNAQSVAISLR
-554 PKDRPKSIGLR
+554 PEMRPRGVEFAALTPPPTVAKPSEVQAPTAASSMSVIQAATVKNVLNLRDINLIGITGTKRNPNALVRLANGKVLKVKVGDR
-565 YSARWLR
+565 
-572 SLDAPKRDKQW
+572 
-583 ACLAEALYFEARGE
+583 
-597 LVKGQFGVAEVILNR
+597 LN
-612 VASPEFPNS
+612 
-621 ICRVVNQGTGRKHA
+621 G
-635 CQFSYTCDG
+635 
-644 KPEHIVNGAAYDQVG
+644 G
-659 RVARV
+659 RVTAISAA
-664 MMDGGTRRL
+664 TL
-673 TEGATYYHT
+673 TYAISGRSITLDMP
-682 KSVRPSWAR
+682 R
-691 RFEHT
+691 
-696 ATIGVHKFY
+696 G
-705 KPVRRV
+705 
-711 AKK
+711 

>member
-49 ARPEGTDPDDVL
+49 ARPEGTDSFDVL
-61 IVLPSDQVKRLQLD
+61 IVLPSDQVKTLQLE

-99 CIDWFNT
+99 CIDWFNI

-140 PDEGWG
+140 SDEGWG

-171 AEKLGVPSALEPA
+171 AEKLGVPSAPEPA
-184 LPSVPLK
+184 LPSAPLE

-200 EKLAPSMPTPPLT
+200 EKLALSMPTPSLT
-213 KFSPSPKPKQFAAI
+213 KSSQSPKPKQFAAI

-249 ANPTAAPDVTA
+249 ANTTAAPDVTA
-260 SVTEDQTP
+260 SLTEDQTP

-283 RRPNRLQA
+283 RRPNMLQA
-291 FMATILIRWAVKN
+291 FMATISKRRAAKN

-375 ETKPPLEARSEDSV
+375 ETKPPLEARPEDSV
-389 EQRGKQITIPSVT
+389 KQRGKQITIPPVI
-402 VQKLLPNTTTALATN
+402 VQELPPDTATALATN

-432 AGAKF
+432 TGAKF

-458 VPPISPFA
+458 MPPISPFA
-466 DTETTDAD
+466 DTEATDAD

-481 PKIGQADAQG
+481 P
-491 LPATMA
+491 
-497 QDPASVPTLLEKN
+497 ASVPTFLEKN

-520 LPPPVSAN
+520 LPPLVSAN

-533 EDHLIARSIPLE
+533 EDHLIERSIPLE

-572 SLDAPKRDKQW
+572 SLGAPKRDKQW

-644 KPEHIVNGAAYDQVG
+644 KLEHIANGAAYDQVG

-682 KSVRPSWAR
+682 TAVRPSWAR

>member
-49 ARPEGTDPDDVL
+49 ARPEGTDPFDVL
-61 IVLPSDQVKRLQLD
+61 IVLPSDQVKALQLE

-89 GQTPYDTAEL
+89 GQTPYDIAEL

-171 AEKLGVPSALEPA
+171 AEKLGVPSAPEPA
-184 LPSVPLK
+184 LPSAPLE

-200 EKLAPSMPTPPLT
+200 EKLALSMPTPPLT
-213 KFSPSPKPKQFAAI
+213 KSSQSPKPKQFAAI
-227 ATGTDVPSDKAPR
+227 ATGTDVPTDKAPR

-249 ANPTAAPDVTA
+249 ANTTAAPDVTA
-260 SVTEDQTP
+260 SLTEDQTP

-291 FMATILIRWAVKN
+291 FMATISKRRAVKN

-323 KPRFLA
+323 KPRFLV

-375 ETKPPLEARSEDSV
+375 ETKPPLEARPEDSV
-389 EQRGKQITIPSVT
+389 EQRGKQIAIPPVT
-402 VQKLLPNTTTALATN
+402 VQELPPDTATALATN
-417 IQTASPEEPAPSDQI
+417 IQTASPKEPAPSDQI
-432 AGAKF
+432 AGRKF

-466 DTETTDAD
+466 DTEATDAD

-497 QDPASVPTLLEKN
+497 QDPASVPTLLEEN

-520 LPPPVSAN
+520 LPPLVSAN
-528 FDIST
+528 FDISA
-533 EDHLIARSIPLE
+533 EDHPMARPDDLDVEIQSVALTDIPQDELALFRPAMRPPPAQVPPE
-545 RIVLMTSLR
+545 IELFTNAQSVAISLR
-554 PKDRPKSIGLR
+554 PEMRPRGVEFAALTPPPTVAKPSEVQAPTAASSMSVIQAATVKNVLNLRDINLIGITGTKRNPNALVRLANGKVLKVKVGDR
-565 YSARWLR
+565 
-572 SLDAPKRDKQW
+572 
-583 ACLAEALYFEARGE
+583 
-597 LVKGQFGVAEVILNR
+597 LN
-612 VASPEFPNS
+612 
-621 ICRVVNQGTGRKHA
+621 G
-635 CQFSYTCDG
+635 
-644 KPEHIVNGAAYDQVG
+644 G
-659 RVARV
+659 RVTAISAA
-664 MMDGGTRRL
+664 TL
-673 TEGATYYHT
+673 TYAISGRSITLDMP
-682 KSVRPSWAR
+682 R
-691 RFEHT
+691 
-696 ATIGVHKFY
+696 G
-705 KPVRRV
+705 
-711 AKK
+711 

>member
-49 ARPEGTDPDDVL
+49 ARPEGTDPFDVL
-61 IVLPSDQVKRLQLD
+61 IVLPSDQVKALQLE

-89 GQTPYDTAEL
+89 GQTPYDIAEL

-171 AEKLGVPSALEPA
+171 AEKLGVPSAPEPA
-184 LPSVPLK
+184 LPSAPLE

-200 EKLAPSMPTPPLT
+200 EKLALSMPTPPLT
-213 KFSPSPKPKQFAAI
+213 KSSQSPKPKQFAAI
-227 ATGTDVPSDKAPR
+227 ATGTDVTSDKAPR

-249 ANPTAAPDVTA
+249 ANTTAAPDVTA
-260 SVTEDQTP
+260 SLTEDQTP

-291 FMATILIRWAVKN
+291 FMATISKRRAVKN

-323 KPRFLA
+323 KPRFLV

-375 ETKPPLEARSEDSV
+375 ETKPPLEARPEDSV
-389 EQRGKQITIPSVT
+389 EQRGKQIAIPPVT
-402 VQKLLPNTTTALATN
+402 VQELPPDTATALATN
-417 IQTASPEEPAPSDQI
+417 ILTASPKEPAPSDQI
-432 AGAKF
+432 AGRKF

-466 DTETTDAD
+466 DTEATDAD

-481 PKIGQADAQG
+481 PEVGQADAQG

-497 QDPASVPTLLEKN
+497 QDPASVPTLLEEN

-520 LPPPVSAN
+520 LPPLVSAN
-528 FDIST
+528 FDISA
-533 EDHLIARSIPLE
+533 EDHPMARPDDLDVEIQSVALTDIPQDELALFRPAMRPPPAQVPPE
-545 RIVLMTSLR
+545 IEFFTNAQSVAISLR
-554 PKDRPKSIGLR
+554 PEMRPRGVEFAALAPPPTVAKPSEVQAPTAASSMSVIQAATVKNVLNLRDINLIGITGTKRNPNALVRLANGKVLKVKVGDR
-565 YSARWLR
+565 
-572 SLDAPKRDKQW
+572 
-583 ACLAEALYFEARGE
+583 
-597 LVKGQFGVAEVILNR
+597 LN
-612 VASPEFPNS
+612 
-621 ICRVVNQGTGRKHA
+621 G
-635 CQFSYTCDG
+635 
-644 KPEHIVNGAAYDQVG
+644 G
-659 RVARV
+659 RVTAISAA
-664 MMDGGTRRL
+664 TL
-673 TEGATYYHT
+673 TYAISGRSITLDMP
-682 KSVRPSWAR
+682 R
-691 RFEHT
+691 
-696 ATIGVHKFY
+696 G
-705 KPVRRV
+705 
-711 AKK
+711 

>member
-49 ARPEGTDPDDVL
+49 ARPEGTDPFDVL
-61 IVLPSDQVKRLQLD
+61 IVLPSDQVKTLQLE

-171 AEKLGVPSALEPA
+171 AEKLGVPSAPEPA
-184 LPSVPLK
+184 LPSAPLE

-213 KFSPSPKPKQFAAI
+213 KSSPSPKPKQFAAI

-240 LGAAKPSTA
+240 LGAAKPFTVANTTA
-249 ANPTAAPDVTA
+249 VPDVTA

-268 KPWTTELQPELPFSS
+268 KPWTTELPPELPFSS
-283 RRPNRLQA
+283 GRPNMLQA
-291 FMATILIRWAVKN
+291 FMATISIRRAVKN

-315 TLQAQVGG
+315 TFQAQVGG
-323 KPRFLA
+323 KSRFLG

-375 ETKPPLEARSEDSV
+375 ETKPPLEARPEDSV
-389 EQRGKQITIPSVT
+389 EQRGKQIAIPPVT
-402 VQKLLPNTTTALATN
+402 VQELPPDTATALATN
-417 IQTASPEEPAPSDQI
+417 IQTASPKEHAPSDQI
-432 AGAKF
+432 AGRKF

-466 DTETTDAD
+466 DTEATDAD

-497 QDPASVPTLLEKN
+497 QDPASVPTLLEEN

-520 LPPPVSAN
+520 LPPLVSAN

-533 EDHLIARSIPLE
+533 EDHLIARPDNLYVEIQSVALTDIPQDELALFRPAMRPPPAQVPPE
-545 RIVLMTSLR
+545 IELFTNAQSVAISLR
-554 PKDRPKSIGLR
+554 PEMRPRGVEFAALAPPPTVAKPSEVQAPTAASSMSVIQAATVKNVLNLRDINLIGITGTKRNPNALVRLANGKVLKVKVGDR
-565 YSARWLR
+565 
-572 SLDAPKRDKQW
+572 
-583 ACLAEALYFEARGE
+583 
-597 LVKGQFGVAEVILNR
+597 LN
-612 VASPEFPNS
+612 
-621 ICRVVNQGTGRKHA
+621 G
-635 CQFSYTCDG
+635 
-644 KPEHIVNGAAYDQVG
+644 G
-659 RVARV
+659 RVTDISAA
-664 MMDGGTRRL
+664 TL
-673 TEGATYYHT
+673 TYAISGRSITLDMP
-682 KSVRPSWAR
+682 R
-691 RFEHT
+691 
-696 ATIGVHKFY
+696 G
-705 KPVRRV
+705 
-711 AKK
+711 

>member
-49 ARPEGTDPDDVL
+49 ARPEGTDPFDVL
-61 IVLPSDQVKRLQLD
+61 IVLPSDQVKTLQLE

-89 GQTPYDTAEL
+89 GQTPYDIAEL

-171 AEKLGVPSALEPA
+171 AEKLGVPSAPEPA
-184 LPSVPLK
+184 LPSAPLE

-200 EKLAPSMPTPPLT
+200 EKLALSMPTPPLT
-213 KFSPSPKPKQFAAI
+213 KSSQSPKPKQFAAI

-240 LGAAKPSTA
+240 LGAAKPFTVANTTA
-249 ANPTAAPDVTA
+249 VPDVTA

-268 KPWTTELQPELPFSS
+268 KPWTTELPPELPFSS
-283 RRPNRLQA
+283 GRPNMLQA
-291 FMATILIRWAVKN
+291 FMATISIRRAVKN

-315 TLQAQVGG
+315 TFQAQVGG
-323 KPRFLA
+323 KSRFLG

-375 ETKPPLEARSEDSV
+375 ETKPPLEARPEDSV
-389 EQRGKQITIPSVT
+389 EQRGKQIAIPPVT
-402 VQKLLPNTTTALATN
+402 VQELPPDTATALATN

-432 AGAKF
+432 AGRKF

-466 DTETTDAD
+466 DTEATDAD

-497 QDPASVPTLLEKN
+497 QDPASVPTLLEEN

-520 LPPPVSAN
+520 LPPLVSAN
-528 FDIST
+528 FDISA
-533 EDHLIARSIPLE
+533 EDHPMARPDDLDVEIQSVALNDIPQDELALFRPAMRPPPAQVPPE
-545 RIVLMTSLR
+545 IELFTNAQSVAISLR
-554 PKDRPKSIGLR
+554 PEMRPRGVEFAALAPPPTVAKPSEVQAPTAASSMSVIQAATVKNVLNLRDINLIGITGTKRNPNALVRLANGKVLKVKVGDR
-565 YSARWLR
+565 
-572 SLDAPKRDKQW
+572 
-583 ACLAEALYFEARGE
+583 
-597 LVKGQFGVAEVILNR
+597 LN
-612 VASPEFPNS
+612 
-621 ICRVVNQGTGRKHA
+621 G
-635 CQFSYTCDG
+635 
-644 KPEHIVNGAAYDQVG
+644 G
-659 RVARV
+659 RVTDISAA
-664 MMDGGTRRL
+664 TL
-673 TEGATYYHT
+673 TYAISGRSITLDMP
-682 KSVRPSWAR
+682 R
-691 RFEHT
+691 
-696 ATIGVHKFY
+696 G
-705 KPVRRV
+705 
-711 AKK
+711 

>member
-49 ARPEGTDPDDVL
+49 ARPEGTDPFDVL
-61 IVLPSDQVKRLQLD
+61 IVLPSDQVKALQLE

-89 GQTPYDTAEL
+89 GQTPYDIAEL

-171 AEKLGVPSALEPA
+171 AEKLGVPSAPEPA
-184 LPSVPLK
+184 LPSAPLE

-200 EKLAPSMPTPPLT
+200 EKLALSMPTPPLT
-213 KFSPSPKPKQFAAI
+213 KSSQSPKPKQFAAI

-249 ANPTAAPDVTA
+249 ANTTAAPDVTA
-260 SVTEDQTP
+260 SLTEDQTP

-283 RRPNRLQA
+283 KRPNRLQA
-291 FMATILIRWAVKN
+291 FMATISKRRAVKN

-323 KPRFLA
+323 KPRFLV

-375 ETKPPLEARSEDSV
+375 ETKPPLEARPEDSV
-389 EQRGKQITIPSVT
+389 KQRGKQITIPPVI
-402 VQKLLPNTTTALATN
+402 VQELPPDTATALATN
-417 IQTASPEEPAPSDQI
+417 IQTASPKEPAPSDQI
-432 AGAKF
+432 AGRKF

-466 DTETTDAD
+466 DTEATDAD

-497 QDPASVPTLLEKN
+497 QDPASVPTLLEEN

-520 LPPPVSAN
+520 LPPLVSAN
-528 FDIST
+528 FDISA
-533 EDHLIARSIPLE
+533 EDHPMARPDDLDVEIQSVALTDIPQDELALFRPAMRPPPAQVPPE
-545 RIVLMTSLR
+545 IELFTNAQSVAISLR
-554 PKDRPKSIGLR
+554 PEMRPRGVEFAALTPPPTVAKPSEVQAPTAASSMSVIQAATVKNVLNLRDINLIGITGTKRNPNALVRLANGKVLKVKVGDR
-565 YSARWLR
+565 
-572 SLDAPKRDKQW
+572 
-583 ACLAEALYFEARGE
+583 
-597 LVKGQFGVAEVILNR
+597 LN
-612 VASPEFPNS
+612 
-621 ICRVVNQGTGRKHA
+621 G
-635 CQFSYTCDG
+635 
-644 KPEHIVNGAAYDQVG
+644 G
-659 RVARV
+659 RVTAISAA
-664 MMDGGTRRL
+664 TL
-673 TEGATYYHT
+673 TYAISGRSITLDMP
-682 KSVRPSWAR
+682 R
-691 RFEHT
+691 
-696 ATIGVHKFY
+696 G
-705 KPVRRV
+705 
-711 AKK
+711 

>member
-49 ARPEGTDPDDVL
+49 ARPEGTDPFDVL
-61 IVLPSDQVKRLQLD
+61 IVLPSDQVKTLQLE

-171 AEKLGVPSALEPA
+171 AEKLGVPSAPEPA
-184 LPSVPLK
+184 LPSAPLE

-200 EKLAPSMPTPPLT
+200 EKLALSMPTPPLT
-213 KFSPSPKPKQFAAI
+213 KSSQSPKPKQFAAI

-249 ANPTAAPDVTA
+249 ANTTAAPDVTA
-260 SVTEDQTP
+260 SLTEDQTP

-291 FMATILIRWAVKN
+291 FMATISKRRAVKN

-323 KPRFLA
+323 KPRFLV

-375 ETKPPLEARSEDSV
+375 ETKPPLEARPEDSV
-389 EQRGKQITIPSVT
+389 EQRGKQIAIPPVT
-402 VQKLLPNTTTALATN
+402 VQELPPDTATALATN

-432 AGAKF
+432 AGRKF

-466 DTETTDAD
+466 DTEATDAD

-497 QDPASVPTLLEKN
+497 QDPASVPTLLEEN

-520 LPPPVSAN
+520 LPPLVSAN
-528 FDIST
+528 FDISA
-533 EDHLIARSIPLE
+533 EDHPMARPDDLDVEIQSVALTDIPQDELALFRPAMRPPPAQVPPE
-545 RIVLMTSLR
+545 IELFTNAQSVAISLR
-554 PKDRPKSIGLR
+554 PEMRPRGVEFAALTPPPTVAKPSEVQAPTAASSMSVIQAATVKNVLNLRDINLIGITGTKRNPNALVRLANGKVLKVKVGDR
-565 YSARWLR
+565 
-572 SLDAPKRDKQW
+572 
-583 ACLAEALYFEARGE
+583 
-597 LVKGQFGVAEVILNR
+597 LN
-612 VASPEFPNS
+612 
-621 ICRVVNQGTGRKHA
+621 G
-635 CQFSYTCDG
+635 
-644 KPEHIVNGAAYDQVG
+644 G
-659 RVARV
+659 RVTAISAA
-664 MMDGGTRRL
+664 TL
-673 TEGATYYHT
+673 TYAISGRSITLDMP
-682 KSVRPSWAR
+682 R
-691 RFEHT
+691 
-696 ATIGVHKFY
+696 G
-705 KPVRRV
+705 
-711 AKK
+711 

>member
-49 ARPEGTDPDDVL
+49 ARPEGTDPFDVL
-61 IVLPSDQVKRLQLD
+61 IVLPSDQVKTLQLE

-171 AEKLGVPSALEPA
+171 AEKLGVPSAPEPA
-184 LPSVPLK
+184 LPSAPLE

-213 KFSPSPKPKQFAAI
+213 KSSPSPKPKQFAAI

-249 ANPTAAPDVTA
+249 ANTTAVPDVTA

-291 FMATILIRWAVKN
+291 FMATISIRRAVKN

-323 KPRFLA
+323 KPRFLG

-375 ETKPPLEARSEDSV
+375 ETKPPLEARPEDSV
-389 EQRGKQITIPSVT
+389 EQRGKQIAIPPVT
-402 VQKLLPNTTTALATN
+402 VQELPPDTATALATN

-432 AGAKF
+432 AGRKF

-466 DTETTDAD
+466 DTEATDAD

-497 QDPASVPTLLEKN
+497 QDPASVPTLLEEN

-520 LPPPVSAN
+520 LPPLVSAN
-528 FDIST
+528 FDISA
-533 EDHLIARSIPLE
+533 EDHPMARPDNLDVEIQSVALTDIPQDELALFRPAMRPPPAQVPPE
-545 RIVLMTSLR
+545 IELFTNAQSVAISLR
-554 PKDRPKSIGLR
+554 PEMRPRGVEFAALAPPPTVAKPSEVQAPTAASSMSVIQAATVKNVLNLRDINLIGITGTKRNPNALVRLANGKVLKVKVGDR
-565 YSARWLR
+565 
-572 SLDAPKRDKQW
+572 
-583 ACLAEALYFEARGE
+583 
-597 LVKGQFGVAEVILNR
+597 LN
-612 VASPEFPNS
+612 
-621 ICRVVNQGTGRKHA
+621 G
-635 CQFSYTCDG
+635 
-644 KPEHIVNGAAYDQVG
+644 G
-659 RVARV
+659 RVTDISAA
-664 MMDGGTRRL
+664 TL
-673 TEGATYYHT
+673 TYAISGRSITLDMP
-682 KSVRPSWAR
+682 R
-691 RFEHT
+691 
-696 ATIGVHKFY
+696 G
-705 KPVRRV
+705 
-711 AKK
+711 

>member
-49 ARPEGTDPDDVL
+49 ARPEGTDPFDVL
-61 IVLPSDQVKRLQLD
+61 IVLPSDQVKTLQLE

-106 PQGTAVAAV
+106 PLGTAVAAV

-171 AEKLGVPSALEPA
+171 AEKLGVPSAPEPA
-184 LPSVPLK
+184 LPAAPLE

-200 EKLAPSMPTPPLT
+200 GKLAPSMPTPPLT
-213 KFSPSPKPKQFAAI
+213 KSSPSPKPKQFAAI

-240 LGAAKPSTA
+240 LGAAKPFTA
-249 ANPTAAPDVTA
+249 ANTTAAPDVTA
-260 SVTEDQTP
+260 SLTEDQTP

-283 RRPNRLQA
+283 IRPNRLQA
-291 FMATILIRWAVKN
+291 FMATISIRRAVKN

-323 KPRFLA
+323 KSRFLG

-375 ETKPPLEARSEDSV
+375 ETKPPLEARPEDSV
-389 EQRGKQITIPSVT
+389 EQRGKQIAIPPVT
-402 VQKLLPNTTTALATN
+402 VQELPPDTATALATN
-417 IQTASPEEPAPSDQI
+417 IQTASPKEPAPSDQI
-432 AGAKF
+432 AGRKF

-466 DTETTDAD
+466 DTEATDAD

-497 QDPASVPTLLEKN
+497 QDPASVPTLLEEN

-520 LPPPVSAN
+520 LPPLVSAN
-528 FDIST
+528 FDISA
-533 EDHLIARSIPLE
+533 EDHPMARPDDLDVEIQSVALTDIPQDELALFRPAMRPPPAQVPPE
-545 RIVLMTSLR
+545 IELFTNAQSVAISLR
-554 PKDRPKSIGLR
+554 PEMRPRGVEFAALAPPPTVAKPSEVQAPTAASSMSVIQAATVKNVLNLRDINLIGITGTKRNPNALVRLANGKVLKVKVGDR
-565 YSARWLR
+565 
-572 SLDAPKRDKQW
+572 
-583 ACLAEALYFEARGE
+583 
-597 LVKGQFGVAEVILNR
+597 LN
-612 VASPEFPNS
+612 
-621 ICRVVNQGTGRKHA
+621 G
-635 CQFSYTCDG
+635 
-644 KPEHIVNGAAYDQVG
+644 G
-659 RVARV
+659 RVTAISAA
-664 MMDGGTRRL
+664 TL
-673 TEGATYYHT
+673 TYAISGRSITLDMP
-682 KSVRPSWAR
+682 R
-691 RFEHT
+691 
-696 ATIGVHKFY
+696 G
-705 KPVRRV
+705 
-711 AKK
+711 